1 MVSILK
7 HLLQYLMVRV
17 SIEMLM
23 GKQHFNFLVSICF
36 LQTAVILEL
45 IKLQALAR

>member
-1 MVSILK
+1 MVSVLK
-7 HLLQYLMVRV
+7 HFLQYLMVRV
-17 SIEMLM
+17 AIETLM

-36 LQTAVILEL
+36 LQTAEILEL